1 MCRSE
6 ELMKRATNVPRDEL
20 MSMGTCFGKFN
31 RNGKFRLAITS
42 LEYISQFAKVGLK
55 PHQPLVDPA
64 RPHRCEASLR
74 VQYKVWV
81 KPSAELSFLYGNH
94 VTSSPQPLP
103 ALLSI

>member
-42 LEYISQFAKVGLK
+42 LEYISQFAKVGLNR
-55 PHQPLVDPA
+55 H
-64 RPHRCEASLR
+64 
-74 VQYKVWV
+74 
-81 KPSAELSFLYGNH
+81 
-94 VTSSPQPLP
+94 
-103 ALLSI
+103 

>member
-42 LEYISQFAKVGLK
+42 LEYISQFAKVALTA
-55 PHQPLVDPA
+55 LTSRRS
-64 RPHRCEASLR
+64 RPPTFVRHLCGCSTRC
-74 VQYKVWV
+74 
-81 KPSAELSFLYGNH
+81 G
-94 VTSSPQPLP
+94 
-103 ALLSI
+103 

>member
-55 PHQPLVDPA
+55 RINLSSIPPA
-64 RPHRCEASLR
+64 RIVGRHLCGCST
-74 VQYKVWV
+74 KC
-81 KPSAELSFLYGNH
+81 G
-94 VTSSPQPLP
+94 
-103 ALLSI
+103 